1 MTCRIL
7 RRQPSLLHNARVHV
21 KIRDKTGHKEGD
33 DALLAPEDFSVHFP
47 CVGQYFLIE
56 YSRTPCWWS
65 TIIAITTC
73 EFYFFDTSACH

>member
-1 MTCRIL
+1 MQEGPKSIFAIYRC
-7 RRQPSLLHNARVHV
+7 V

-65 TIIAITTC
+65 TITALTTC
-73 EFYFFDTSACH
+73 EFYFFDTSVCH